1 MVIYRP
7 SGQHCSDGPRR
18 KTLNKKQKMAAAIM
32 MVCAIL
38 ALIFGGVMGG
48 SSASAGGYSGVS
60 TVALRQVEELS
71 AQARLAGK
79 ICNVSS
85 DARRTTLVNRFER
98 RKFEL
103 DLELD
108 RLGYPFETPTLS
120 EFTASLSVE
129 GKCPAPAGA
138 LG

>member
-1 MVIYRP
+1 M
-7 SGQHCSDGPRR
+7 
-18 KTLNKKQKMAAAIM
+18 KANKKAIIAAVLT
-32 MVCAIL
+32 VCAVL
-38 ALIFGGVMGG
+38 AIIFGGLMGS

-71 AQARLAGK
+71 SQSKLAVK
-79 ICNVSS
+79 ICNAKS
-85 DARRTTLVNRFER
+85 DAQRTTMVNRFER

-108 RLGYPFETPTLS
+108 RLGYPFESPTLS
-120 EFTASLSVE
+120 EFTASLTVE
-129 GKCPAPAGA
+129 GKCQAPAGA